1 LRKFLYIF
9 INSLYFSLLIL
20 IFEIYMR
27 LIEDKI
33 DISELKILADEY
45 FGDFVK
51 AVIDIKLEIVVFGG
65 ELHSDEEA
73 ILLQNGSDQFDLWGI
88 NIYPDE
94 PRDKWIEFDSMI
106 NIRPKQNNR
115 SRTVEDELIQ
125 KRITE
130 IINKIVI

>member
-1 LRKFLYIF
+1 
-9 INSLYFSLLIL
+9 
-20 IFEIYMR
+20 MR

-73 ILLQNGSDQFDLWGI
+73 ILLQNGSDQFDLWGV

-106 NIRPKQNNR
+106 NIRPRQNNR
-115 SRTVEDELIQ
+115 SRNVEDELIQ